1 MHPRKQYEKWF
12 TNYVT
17 GIRDLKGWSSCKPFQ
32 NLHFW
37 PKQRGSWLKTTGIEL
52 HISTPVNDQISSLNT
67 GSVLQRSY
75 PYNKTKVRENKKSR
89 EIPPA
94 MPMTQQVLL
103 YSINEN
109 LIQNTQP
116 EEWSE
121 LTSKN
126 QIYALFKAPRPSK
139 IESYN
144 RNLINSPKFLWK
156 IKQIREVIKMQAIF
170 N

>member
-1 MHPRKQYEKWF
+1 
-12 TNYVT
+12 
-17 GIRDLKGWSSCKPFQ
+17 
-32 NLHFW
+32 
-37 PKQRGSWLKTTGIEL
+37 
-52 HISTPVNDQISSLNT
+52 
-67 GSVLQRSY
+67 
-75 PYNKTKVRENKKSR
+75 
-89 EIPPA
+89 

-116 EEWSE
+116 EEWSA

-126 QIYALFKAPRPSK
+126 QIYALFKALRPSK